1 MGILIGILTLY
12 WLGIKRKNM
21 ENLKI
26 WLRKNASTA
35 VLTVLFIIVLVN
47 KDAKAWLMR
56 QVASTGILN
65 SSISE
70 PQRKQNNAVKLSYA
84 GWMLKN
90 EEGKIIDT
98 SALQNKVVF
107 INFWASWCPP
117 CRAEFPSVQ
126 KLYDRY
132 KSNPDMVFL
141 TVNLDDTPAPGKSY
155 LKEKGFT
162 VPFLTPAG
170 NIPDAL
176 YSGSLPT
183 TVVLDK
189 KGEIRLRHKGV
200 ADYSKDSF
208 YKQIDELLK
217 EKP

>member
-1 MGILIGILTLY
+1 
-12 WLGIKRKNM
+12 M
-21 ENLKI
+21 ENLKT
-26 WLRKNASTA
+26 WLRKNGFT
-35 VLTVLFIIVLVN
+35 VILTILFIIILVN

-70 PQRKQNNAVKLSYA
+70 SKEIQNNSTKVSYA
-84 GWMLKN
+84 GFMLKN
-90 EEGKIIDT
+90 EDGKIIDT
-98 SALQNKVVF
+98 SALQDKVVF

-126 KLYDRY
+126 KLYDQY
-132 KSNPDMVFL
+132 KNNPDMVFL
-141 TVNLDDTPAPGKSY
+141 TVNLDDNVALGKSY

-162 VPFLTPAG
+162 VPFLVPAG
-170 NIPDAL
+170 PIPAVL

-183 TVVLDK
+183 TIVLDK
-189 KGEIRLRHKGV
+189 KGEIRLHHKGL
-200 ADYSKDSF
+200 ADYSKNSF

-217 EKP
+217 QKR

>member
-1 MGILIGILTLY
+1 
-12 WLGIKRKNM
+12 M
-21 ENLKI
+21 ENLKT
-26 WLRKNASTA
+26 WLKKNGFTTI
-35 VLTVLFIIVLVN
+35 LTVLFIIVLVN

-70 PQRKQNNAVKLSYA
+70 PKESQNTSARASYA
-84 GWMLKN
+84 GFILKS
-90 EEGKIIDT
+90 EDGTLIDS

-126 KLYDRY
+126 KIYDQY

-141 TVNLDDTPAPGKSY
+141 TVNLDDDTALGKAY

-162 VPFLTPAG
+162 VPFLVPAG
-170 NIPDAL
+170 NIPGTL
-176 YSGSLPT
+176 YNGSLPT

-189 KGEIRLRHKGV
+189 KGEIRLYHKGL
-200 ADYSKDSF
+200 ADYGKSSF
-208 YKQIDELLK
+208 YAQIDELLK
-217 EKP
+217 QKP

>member
-1 MGILIGILTLY
+1 
-12 WLGIKRKNM
+12 M
-21 ENLKI
+21 ENLKT
-26 WLRKNASTA
+26 WLKKNGFTTI
-35 VLTVLFIIVLVN
+35 LTVLFIIILVN

-70 PQRKQNNAVKLSYA
+70 PKELRNASAKVTYA
-84 GWMLKN
+84 GFILKS
-90 EEGKIIDT
+90 EDGTLIDS

-126 KLYDRY
+126 KLYDHY
-132 KSNPDMVFL
+132 KSNPNMVFL
-141 TVNLDDTPAPGKSY
+141 TVNLDDNTALGKAY

-162 VPFLTPAG
+162 VPFLVPAG
-170 NIPDAL
+170 NIPGTL
-176 YSGSLPT
+176 YNGSLPT

-189 KGEIRLRHKGV
+189 KGEIRLHHKGL
-200 ADYSKDSF
+200 ADYSKSSF
-208 YKQIDELLK
+208 CTQIDELLK
-217 EKP
+217 QKP

>member
-1 MGILIGILTLY
+1 
-12 WLGIKRKNM
+12 M
-21 ENLKI
+21 ENLKT
-26 WLRKNASTA
+26 WLRKNGFT
-35 VLTVLFIIVLVN
+35 VILTIVFIIILVN

-70 PQRKQNNAVKLSYA
+70 SKETQNNSTKVSYA
-84 GWMLKN
+84 GFMLKN
-90 EEGKIIDT
+90 EDGKIIDT
-98 SALQNKVVF
+98 SALQDKVVF

-126 KLYDRY
+126 KLYDQY
-132 KSNPDMVFL
+132 KNNPDMVFL
-141 TVNLDDTPAPGKSY
+141 TVNLDDNVALGKSY

-162 VPFLTPAG
+162 VPFLVPAG
-170 NIPDAL
+170 PIPAVL

-183 TVVLDK
+183 TIVLDK
-189 KGEIRLRHKGV
+189 KGEIRLHHKGL
-200 ADYSKDSF
+200 ADYSKNSF

-217 EKP
+217 QKR

>member
-1 MGILIGILTLY
+1 
-12 WLGIKRKNM
+12 M

-26 WLRKNASTA
+26 WLKKNGSAT
-35 VLTVLFIIVLVN
+35 VLTVLFIVILVN

-65 SSISE
+65 STISASKE
-70 PQRKQNNAVKLSYA
+70 TQEISTKASYA
-84 GWMLKN
+84 GFILKN
-90 EEGKIIDT
+90 EDGTIIDR
-98 SALQNKVVF
+98 SALQNKVIF

-132 KSNPDMVFL
+132 KNNPDMIFL
-141 TVNLDDTPAPGKSY
+141 TVNLDDNVASGKSY

-162 VPFLTPAG
+162 VPFIVPAG
-170 NIPDAL
+170 NIPGVL

-189 KGEIRLRHKGV
+189 KGEIRLHHKGL

-208 YKQIDELLK
+208 YRQIEELLK